1 MQQYARGAL
10 EAYQFKLRMH
20 VTRNDQQPASG
31 PAPSTSSAP
40 SVAETSADQPSVL
53 LSKRAKLFNF
63 ISVSAAQTQTVKKEP
78 SVDDIKQQVAVF
90 TSTPVVCAEQKLET
104 FLDER
109 YNSLLPLAKM
119 IFTAPVSSA
128 ASERVFSRAGIIMRP
143 MRSRLSKMNLSK
155 LVFLSCN
162 QSLAA

>member
-1 MQQYARGAL
+1 M
-10 EAYQFKLRMH
+10 
-20 VTRNDQQPASG
+20 
-31 PAPSTSSAP
+31 
-40 SVAETSADQPSVL
+40 
-53 LSKRAKLFNF
+53 
-63 ISVSAAQTQTVKKEP
+63 KKEP

-104 FLDER
+104 FLVER
-109 YNSLLPLAKM
+109 YSSLLPLAKM

-143 MRSRLSKMNLSK
+143 MRSRLSKMNLLK